1 MKHIVSC
8 VVSNTEISWIEIL
21 YIIKTD
27 QEGDSQYDVLQEI
40 KEDARLEKTDWILSL
55 YGLRDNIIK
64 NSCRW
69 MLLQAAS

>member
-40 KEDARLEKTDWILSL
+40 KEDARLEKTD
-55 YGLRDNIIK
+55 
-64 NSCRW
+64 
-69 MLLQAAS
+69 

>member
-8 VVSNTEISWIEIL
+8 VVSNTEITWTEIL

-27 QEGDSQYDVLQEI
+27 QEGDSQYNVLQEI

-55 YGLRDNIIK
+55 CKLRDNIIK
-64 NSCRW
+64 NSCR
-69 MLLQAAS
+69 